1 MLFLHYYSFMPK
13 SPPKKSTASDFQTV
27 LQQNLNAKLD
37 PKMVA
42 DLNKPWSDPKTALS
56 SEDKAFLELLVKHIK
71 SGEINPMKP
80 SSILN
85 QAVYDKLPGDKKART
100 DIWINAT
107 LALVRQIYDF
117 YNNPFDN
124 NSDMMI
130 DMVRDLHGRKKKLET
145 ELGDVLKI

>member
-1 MLFLHYYSFMPK
+1 MPK
-13 SPPKKSTASDFQTV
+13 PPPKKSTASDFHTV
-27 LQQNLNAKLD
+27 LQQNLKANLD
-37 PKMVA
+37 PKIVA
-42 DLNKPWSDPKTALS
+42 DLNKPWSNPKTALS
-56 SEDKAFLELLVKHIK
+56 AEDKAFLEDLVNKIK
-71 SGEINPMKP
+71 TNEINPLKP

-85 QAVYDKLPGDKKART
+85 QSVYDSLPGDKKARA

-107 LALVRQIYDF
+107 LALIRQIYDF

-130 DMVRDLHGRKKKLET
+130 DMVRDLRNRKEKLES